1 MVFAAVPLLE
11 ELVKEVRV
19 GLSLGIGLVA
29 GIDLGNQGIVLG
41 SLVVGLLQESKHD
54 IGHQE
59 LAGDLAAKAHD
70 VGVELATGIQGR
82 GHVANQGAAGAGNL
96 VDSVGDTDA
105 SAAQCHAKVGLA
117 ASNSLAH
124 GLAVDGV
131 MRTGV
136 AVGAAVE
143 HLVASLLQ
151 AVGQIDLLVRND
163 MVATDCDGL
172 LHQNVLSSEF
182 TS

>member
-1 MVFAAVPLLE
+1 M
-11 ELVKEVRV
+11 RV
-19 GLSLGIGLVA
+19 SLSLGVGLIA
-29 GIDLGNQGIVLG
+29 GIDLGDQGIVLG
-41 SLVVGLLQESKHD
+41 SLLVGLLQEGKHD

-59 LAGDLAAKAHD
+59 LAGDLATKAHD
-70 VGVELATGIQGR
+70 VGVELTTGIQGR
-82 GHVANQGAAGAGNL
+82 GHVADQGATGAGDLVDGVGDADAGA
-96 VDSVGDTDA
+96 
-105 SAAQCHAKVGLA
+105 AQGHTKVGLA
-117 ASNSLAH
+117 AGNSLAH
-124 GLAVDGV
+124 GLAVDGIV
-131 MRTGV
+131 RTGV

>member
-1 MVFAAVPLLE
+1 M
-11 ELVKEVRV
+11 RV
-19 GLSLGIGLVA
+19 SLSLGVGLIA
-29 GIDLGNQGIVLG
+29 GIDLGDQGVVLG
-41 SLVVGLLQESKHD
+41 SLLVGLLQEGKHD

-59 LAGDLAAKAHD
+59 LAGDLATKAHD
-70 VGVELATGIQGR
+70 VGVELATGIEGR
-82 GHVANQGAAGAGNL
+82 GHVADQGATGAGNL
-96 VDSVGDTDA
+96 VDSVGDANAGT
-105 SAAQCHAKVGLA
+105 AQSNAKIGLTA
-117 ASNSLAH
+117 GDGLAH
-124 GLAVDGV
+124 GLAVDRV

>member
-1 MVFAAVPLLE
+1 M
-11 ELVKEVRV
+11 RV
-19 GLSLGIGLVA
+19 SLSLGVGLIA
-29 GIDLGNQGIVLG
+29 GIDLGDQSIVLG
-41 SLVVGLLQESKHD
+41 SLLVGLLQEGKHD

-59 LAGDLAAKAHD
+59 LAGDLATKAHD
-70 VGVELATGIQGR
+70 VGVELTTGIQGR
-82 GHVANQGAAGAGNL
+82 GHVADQGATGAGDLVDGVGDADAGA
-96 VDSVGDTDA
+96 
-105 SAAQCHAKVGLA
+105 AQGHTKVGLA
-117 ASNSLAH
+117 AGNSLAH
-124 GLAVDGV
+124 GLAVDGIV
-131 MRTGV
+131 RTGV

>member
-1 MVFAAVPLLE
+1 M
-11 ELVKEVRV
+11 RV
-19 GLSLGIGLVA
+19 SLSLGVGLIA
-29 GIDLGNQGIVLG
+29 GIDLGDQGVVLG
-41 SLVVGLLQESKHD
+41 SLLVGLLQEGKHD

-59 LAGDLAAKAHD
+59 LAGDLATKAHD
-70 VGVELATGIQGR
+70 VGVELATGIEGR
-82 GHVANQGAAGAGNL
+82 GHVADQGATGAGNL
-96 VDSVGDTDA
+96 VDGVGDTNA
-105 SAAQCHAKVGLA
+105 GAAQGHTKVGLA
-117 ASNSLAH
+117 AGNCLAH
-124 GLAVDGV
+124 GLTVDGIV
-131 MRTGV
+131 RTGV

>member
-1 MVFAAVPLLE
+1 MRVSLSLS
-11 ELVKEVRV
+11 V
-19 GLSLGIGLVA
+19 GLIA
-29 GIDLGNQGIVLG
+29 GIDLSNQGIVLG
-41 SLVVGLLQESKHD
+41 SLLVGLLQEGKHD

-82 GHVANQGAAGAGNL
+82 GHVADQGATGAGNL
-96 VDSVGDTDA
+96 VDGVGDADA
-105 SAAQCHAKVGLA
+105 GAAQGHAKVGLA
-117 ASNSLAH
+117 AGNSLAH
-124 GLAVDGV
+124 GLAVDGIV
-131 MRTGV
+131 RTGV

>member
-1 MVFAAVPLLE
+1 M
-11 ELVKEVRV
+11 RV
-19 GLSLGIGLVA
+19 SLSLGVGLVA
-29 GIDLGNQGIVLG
+29 GIDLGDQGVVLG
-41 SLVVGLLQESKHD
+41 SLLVGLLQEGKHD

-59 LAGDLAAKAHD
+59 LAGNLAAKAHD

-82 GHVANQGAAGAGNL
+82 GHVADQGAAGAGDL
-96 VDSVGDTDA
+96 VDGVGDADA
-105 SAAQCHAKVGLA
+105 GAAQGHAKVGLA
-117 ASNSLAH
+117 AGNSLAH
-124 GLAVDGV
+124 GLTVDGIV
-131 MRTGV
+131 RTGV

-143 HLVASLLQ
+143 HLVTSLLQ